1 MVVSHDHT
9 NYFTGKLSQLPQ
21 KPLKFLPQ
29 ITCNIWYTPAKRLK
43 YGFSGI
49 EYLINSNTAAR
60 SLTDKYAQCLR
71 QSVDIS
77 VKPQARPPYVTTFM
91 QPFLKHHALLCT
103 ALLIATKI

>member
-9 NYFTGKLSQLPQ
+9 NYFTGKFLQLPINSQ
-21 KPLKFLPQ
+21 KPL
-29 ITCNIWYTPAKRLK
+29 NTPAKLLK

-91 QPFLKHHALLCT
+91 
-103 ALLIATKI
+103 